1 MPLPLRA
8 LACVLLAAFA
18 GGCTT
23 VGASL
28 GGATVAALP
37 AGAAAL
43 RPSLAAEPSL
53 HLSGRAEQSALTAEY
68 QALQFGAVG
77 QPVPWESDGYRGQV
91 VPTQLYRVGSQE
103 CRGFTHTITGGRDTT
118 RRVATA
124 CRADDDVWTPVV

>member
-1 MPLPLRA
+1 MPFSPR
-8 LACVLLAAFA
+8 VLLLLLASAL

-23 VGASL
+23 AGASL
-28 GGATVAALP
+28 GGAATPALP

-43 RPSLAAEPSL
+43 RSSLAADKNVK
-53 HLSGRAEQSALTAEY
+53 LSTRAEQSALGAEY

-77 QPVPWESDGYRGQV
+77 QTVPWESDGFRGQV

-103 CRGFTHTITGGRDTT
+103 CRGFIHTITGSGETT

-124 CRADDDVWTPVV
+124 CRSGDDLWTPVA